1 MSEWSPHS
9 VCQTNKSLQ
18 VWNSTQ
24 AKSKRKS
31 TTPFFSTKAK
41 GSVPKIKTQRRAPK
55 GFASPVSAC
64 HKWHKHLFPY
74 FHFVS
79 FKFPLCVLE
88 MNIWSFPPWTCH
100 RWAFEA
106 ARQRIVF
113 VTLRDIQQ
121 REIKPRRGGGRT
133 WNGKHCV
140 LALFTCL
147 ETLFVSNVLT
157 TNVSGQ
163 QRRTI
168 FTFLEMIAC
177 FNVFSFFPLS
187 WILLWIA
194 EREILSLQNLCIF
207 LSVLLTFL
215 LLFQKH
221 YFALLWRV
229 CMCMCMCVDGNTGGL
244 HSSNIWNSPTCM
256 GSNGGK
262 RYMGSHCFPINTSPA
277 LTGR

>member
-1 MSEWSPHS
+1 M
-9 VCQTNKSLQ
+9 L
-18 VWNSTQ
+18 
-24 AKSKRKS
+24 AKLKRKS
-31 TTPFFSTKAK
+31 TTPFFFLSTKAK
-41 GSVPKIKTQRRAPK
+41 GSVPKIKTQRRAPQA
-55 GFASPVSAC
+55 FASPVSAC
-64 HKWHKHLFPY
+64 HKWHQHLFPY

-177 FNVFSFFPLS
+177 FNVFSLFLPLPLGLFAA

-194 EREILSLQNLCIF
+194 ERQMLSLQGLCVF
-207 LSVLLTFL
+207 LPVLFTFL
-215 LLFQKH
+215 LLF
-221 YFALLWRV
+221 ALLWHVRT
-229 CMCMCMCVDGNTGGL
+229 CMCVDGNTGGL
-244 HSSNIWNSPTCM
+244 RSSNIWNSPTCM
-256 GSNGGK
+256 GSNRGK
-262 RYMGSHCFPINTSPA
+262 KIYGLSLLSN
-277 LTGR
+277 